1 MTLLVQ
7 FCDHLLG
14 LELHYAPR
22 HVYDLIGSLLWKSNE
37 KVTKFGPPSRLWPYW
52 FTFVITS
59 SRHVYD
65 LIGSLLWKLVHQHI
79 CEHKH
84 QTTFVTKF
92 CRMTNYWFTSVM
104 KQPVMTNYWFTSV
117 MKQPVPFTC
126 QCAVQCRV
134 PFWCQCRVPFW
145 CQVPRAILV
154 SSAACQFGVKCRV
167 PFLGSGMQNPS
178 SPRVVNS
185 SSSPNSRL
193 APYGGANWE
202 MKRSDHIR
210 QTERETHLLPRTREN
225 TRESLEHTEY
235 CSCSRKDKIYINE
248 C

>member
-52 FTFVITS
+52 ITFVITS

-104 KQPVMTNYWFTSV
+104 KQPVMINYWFTSV

-126 QCAVQCRV
+126 QWAVQCRCHFGVNAACHCRV
-134 PFWCQCRVPFW
+134 PFLGSFLCKTRASAACQCRVPFW
-145 CQVPRAILV
+145 GPH
-154 SSAACQFGVKCRV
+154 FG
-167 PFLGSGMQNPS
+167 PQNAEP
-178 SPRVVNS
+178 
-185 SSSPNSRL
+185 
-193 APYGGANWE
+193 
-202 MKRSDHIR
+202 
-210 QTERETHLLPRTREN
+210 
-225 TRESLEHTEY
+225 
-235 CSCSRKDKIYINE
+235 
-248 C
+248 